1 MRRFFAHGRRTF
13 RIALY
18 RIHKLCFSRRPDHA
32 RLPDIEIIEH
42 VIASIEFLLEIPC
55 VVASPFDFFIS
66 VDLAWSR
73 LSYTNN
79 PNRRSAIGDNR
90 RPILGANPANDHV
103 SLLQSSF
110 GTEKNVLRFP
120 ECLRLDKIDP
130 VFAFVCLAFMGIEF
144 EVHEGLRNAF
154 TRALRLNATTAEYPP
169 ILDVPTLTV
178 ETADNLFANHCL
190 FRGFTRLH
198 QSGEGD
204 RPKPISSR
212 SGS

>member
-55 VVASPFDFFIS
+55 VVASPFDFFIC

-73 LSYTNN
+73 LPYTNN

-90 RPILGANPANDHV
+90 RPILGANLPMTMYRFSKAVLAPRRTCFDFQSACAWTKSIPCLLLFV
-103 SLLQSSF
+103 SLLWGSNSKS
-110 GTEKNVLRFP
+110 TK
-120 ECLRLDKIDP
+120 
-130 VFAFVCLAFMGIEF
+130 VFVT
-144 EVHEGLRNAF
+144 H
-154 TRALRLNATTAEYPP
+154 
-169 ILDVPTLTV
+169 
-178 ETADNLFANHCL
+178 
-190 FRGFTRLH
+190 LH
-198 QSGEGD
+198 AHYD
-204 RPKPISSR
+204 
-212 SGS
+212 